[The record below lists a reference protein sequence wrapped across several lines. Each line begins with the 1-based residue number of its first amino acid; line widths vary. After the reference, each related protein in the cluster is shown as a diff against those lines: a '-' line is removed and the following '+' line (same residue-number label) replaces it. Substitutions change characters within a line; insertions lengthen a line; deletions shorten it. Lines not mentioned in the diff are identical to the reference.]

1 MSSGANEARPLIF
14 DLQGAVATLRL
25 NRPERLN
32 AVSADMYVAMG
43 EALATVETDPGIRS
57 VIFTGAGRAFCV
69 GADLK
74 AHGEG
79 EMDADARR
87 AYVESAQEVCQRVQ
101 ELPKPT
107 IAAVNGHAIGAGLEI
122 ALSCDF
128 IIVAEDAKLSLPELS
143 LGTFVGGGV
152 SYTLAQRVGLARAR
166 ELILLGERFSGS
178 EAADMG
184 IATRSLAADRVLAE
198 AEALARELAKR
209 APIPVALAKQ
219 LFSRIRDLDSSAALD
234 EEARAL
240 LACMDTKDW
249 REGIRA
255 FHEKRDPEYRGE

>member
-1 MSSGANEARPLIF
+1 MSSGANESRPLLF

-32 AVSADMYVAMG
+32 AVSAPLYASMD
-43 EALATVETDPGIRS
+43 EALAKIEADAAIRAV
-57 VIFTGAGRAFCV
+57 VITGSGRAFCV

-79 EMDADARR
+79 QMEVDARR
-87 AYVESAQEVCQRVQ
+87 AYVELAQGICRRLQK
-101 ELPKPT
+101 LPKPT
-107 IAAVNGHAIGAGLEI
+107 VAAVNGHAIGAGLEI

-128 IIVAEDAKLSLPELS
+128 IIVAEEAKLALPELS

-152 SYTLAQRVGLARAR
+152 TYTLAQRVGLARAR
-166 ELILLGERFSGS
+166 ELIILGERFSGN
-178 EAADMG
+178 EAVDMG
-184 IATRSLAADRVLAE
+184 IATRGLPADRVQEAAADLAN
-198 AEALARELAKR
+198 ELAKR

-219 LFSRIRDLDSSAALD
+219 LFDRVRDLDSEAVLA

-240 LACMDTKDW
+240 LACMETEDW

-255 FHEKRDPEYRGE
+255 FHEKRAPEYRGE